1 MSRPARLPSAEDQ
14 VADFRRRYRVGPIRF
29 AISALLLVL
38 AFWLWTLLMN
48 GSLKA
53 EEVISGSMAP
63 TIAIGDRIIVRE
75 IDKDETV
82 AIDAIVVVQPDTP
95 DSLPLLKRVVA
106 GPGDFVRVVNGQ
118 AYFVNHEPTPAQL
131 STAQIDLVRGSVRYD
146 LGPDQYFVVG
156 DNRAVS
162 LDSVQLGPVTRDRIT
177 GRAVFRYAPLGKLGS
192 IK

>member
-1 MSRPARLPSAEDQ
+1 MSSHRPPAAEDQ

-53 EEVISGSMAP
+53 EEVISGSMDP

-75 IDKDETV
+75 IDEAEEVKVDS
-82 AIDAIVVVQPDTP
+82 IVVVQPEPQDGG
-95 DSLPLLKRVVA
+95 LPLLKRVVA
-106 GPGDFVRVVNGQ
+106 GPGDFVRVVGSE
-118 AYFVNHEPTPAQL
+118 YFVNREPSFLELKEKELHDA
-131 STAQIDLVRGSVRYD
+131 RGSVRYD

-162 LDSVQLGPVTRDRIT
+162 LDSVQLGPVTRDRIS
-177 GRAVFRYAPLGKLGS
+177 GRAVFRYAPLGKMGS